1 MYCNTN
7 YSDYICIG
15 IQIKL
20 EMQEIFNYS
29 NGIIE
34 EVKLEFKRY
43 LFHSINWN
51 SRLIEILGARGVGK
65 TTLMLQKAKLLN
77 REVPNQAVYISLD
90 DKLMFNHSIVEI
102 ADGLEKY
109 GVKYL
114 FLDEVHKYPPKQRGY
129 DWSAE
134 IKNTYDRYPGLKVI
148 YSGSS
153 ALKIYKGHGDLSRRK
168 STYRLAGLSFREYL
182 ELNRIGNFEVFSL
195 NNLLESHQEI
205 STTIT
210 KDIKIIPQ
218 FKKYLKTGFFPFYN
232 EDPTSYFSRLMN
244 ILNVIIETDIPAVS
258 DISFETSLKLKKL
271 LAAIA
276 STVPYVPNLLK
287 LRQQLFIADQR
298 TLLKYLDYLEKSEV
312 VNTLMQKAKGNK
324 IMQKP
329 DKIYLGNT
337 NYYYCLNMMGEEMGT
352 IRETFFNSQLGVAHE
367 LRLPENGDFLVDG
380 KYILEIGGRSKTSRQ
395 IKSLNNAYIA
405 QDDIENGAFNQIPL
419 WIFGFLY

>member
-65 TTLMLQKAKLLN
+65 TTLMLQKARLLN